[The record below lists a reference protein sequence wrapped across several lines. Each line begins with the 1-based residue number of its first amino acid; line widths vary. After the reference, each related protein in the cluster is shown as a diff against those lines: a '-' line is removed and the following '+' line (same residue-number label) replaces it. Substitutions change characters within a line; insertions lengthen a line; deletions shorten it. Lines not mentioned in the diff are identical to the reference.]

1 MCIVGSQLSK
11 VERETEVKKLSTQ
24 QIIIDKELV
33 EEETMDDIR
42 YQVCQQQNFEYRGA
56 RCIIY
61 YEMDMGIGQLGKGEG
76 AKTMI
81 CLGQMWQTN
90 ILWP

>member
-1 MCIVGSQLSK
+1 MLSVLEDISSFASSYPLVFWVPYGPMCIVGSQLSK

-42 YQVCQQQNFEYRGA
+42 Y
-56 RCIIY
+56 
-61 YEMDMGIGQLGKGEG
+61 
-76 AKTMI
+76 
-81 CLGQMWQTN
+81 
-90 ILWP
+90 

>member
-1 MCIVGSQLSK
+1 MLIQTEKKRYLYWRIFSSFTSSYRLIFLIPYGPMCIVGSQLSK

-42 YQVCQQQNFEYRGA
+42 Y
-56 RCIIY
+56 
-61 YEMDMGIGQLGKGEG
+61 
-76 AKTMI
+76 
-81 CLGQMWQTN
+81 
-90 ILWP
+90 